1 MPTIAGRQRPIE
13 KFAEAVGKCGVE
25 VSGHIYSPVGCYC
38 SGTFLCG
45 FVAVYVSFSVSECT
59 LFRG

>member
-25 VSGHIYSPVGCYC
+25 VSGHIYSPAEFALLWP
-38 SGTFLCG
+38 FLR
-45 FVAVYVSFSVSECT
+45 FV
-59 LFRG
+59 